1 MYDPAARYDP
11 ARERAV
17 AANAPVTRRRR
28 KRRHTGLLLLVP
40 AVIAAAAST
49 AAAIGFGG
57 AGHGAAAKG
66 PTPTATAQVTRMTL
80 QDTEDVDGNLGYGDS
95 VKVGT
100 RLGGTIT
107 ALPASG
113 AQVRRGQALFQ
124 VDGAPVVLMYGATP
138 LYRRLAPGTKGPD
151 VKEFEENLNALGY
164 HGFTVDDSYD
174 ANTGTAVRAWQN
186 DLGLAQSGLVEPGR
200 VVFAPAAV
208 RVDSDTAQVGD
219 PATGAVLSYT
229 GTTREVVVQ
238 LDVSKQAQVRKD
250 AAATVTLPDGSTVD
264 GRVATIGTVA
274 QRESPGPNVAATSST
289 AVEATVSITDQG
301 KLGSLEFAPVTVHL
315 VVARRENVLT
325 VPVAALLALAEGGY
339 GVQVVEGTG
348 SHVVTVHVGLFAG
361 GRVEITGPGID
372 AGVVVGVPS

>member
-1 MYDPAARYDP
+1 MYEPSG
-11 ARERAV
+11 RERAV
-17 AANAPVTRRRR
+17 ANAPVTRRRR
-28 KRRHTGLLLLVP
+28 KRRHTGLLLVVP
-40 AVIAAAAST
+40 VAVAAVAST

-57 AGHGAAAKG
+57 AGHGAATNGSA
-66 PTPTATAQVTRMTL
+66 PTATAQVTRMTL
-80 QDTEDVDGNLGYGDS
+80 QDTEDAGGNLGYGDS
-95 VKVGT
+95 VKVTT

-113 AQVRRGQALFQ
+113 TQVRRGQALFQ
-124 VDGAPVVLMYGATP
+124 VDGAPVVLMYGAVP
-138 LYRRLAPGTKGPD
+138 LYRRLAPGIKGPD

-174 ANTGTAVRAWQN
+174 ANTGTAVRSWQN
-186 DLGLAQSGLVEPGR
+186 DLGLAQSGLVDPGR

-208 RVDSDTAQVGD
+208 RIDSDTAQVGD

-229 GTTREVVVQ
+229 GTTREVVVE
-238 LDVSKQAQVRKD
+238 LDVSKQGQVKQN
-250 AAATVTLPDGSTVD
+250 AAATITLPDGSTVD
-264 GRVATIGTVA
+264 GKITAIGTVA
-274 QRESPGPNVAATSST
+274 QRQSPGPNVAATSST
-289 AVEATVSITDQG
+289 AIEATVSITDQG

-348 SHVVTVHVGLFAG
+348 SHVVAVKVGLFAG

-372 AGVVVGVPS
+372 AGTVVGVPS